1 MNKQS
6 EVSQMLNVPLQELGC
21 SEQEIE
27 VYTTSLILG
36 PSPIQDIAA
45 RLNIARPN
53 IYKVIRELEAK
64 GLAKFSDKKK
74 YARNFHVVSPTVV
87 LEQFRAK
94 ERTVAKTASELSMS
108 MPDIMSLYTQGDMP
122 AKVKV
127 FEGGD
132 QFLKVFWSVLEEST
146 SPIRFMGS
154 AGAFIEFVSWD
165 EEKKWIK
172 ERVRRNLFIN
182 VLLLPDSDAQSLRVR
197 DEKEMRETRFLE
209 DISPFVTGVMLFG
222 NKVTLWQPKAPSVVL
237 IEDEFVVQ
245 MMRSIFDRLWETAL

>member
-6 EVSQMLNVPLQELGC
+6 EVSQALNIPLQELGC

-53 IYKVIRELEAK
+53 IYKVIRELESK
-64 GLAKFSDKKK
+64 GLAKFSEKKK
-74 YARNFHVVSPTVV
+74 YARNFHVVSPAVV
-87 LEQFRAK
+87 LELFRAK
-94 ERTVAKTASELSMS
+94 ERIVTKMASELSMS

-127 FEGGD
+127 LEGGD
-132 QFLKVFWSVLEEST
+132 QFLKVFWSVLEEGT

-154 AGAFIEFVSWD
+154 AGEFIKFVSWS

-172 ERVRRNLFIN
+172 ERVRRKLFIN
-182 VLLLPDSDAQSLRVR
+182 VLLLPDEDSKMLRTR
-197 DEKEMRETRFLE
+197 DEAEMRETRFLE
-209 DISPFVTGVMLFG
+209 DITPFVTGAMMFG
-222 NKVTLWQPKAPSVVL
+222 NKLTLWQPKAPSVVL
-237 IEDEFVVQ
+237 IEDEFIVQ
-245 MMRSIFDRLWETAL
+245 MMRSIFDRLWETSL